1 MFYLWNIY
9 RMAINAWVDAFV
21 KIPIQKVEHIK
32 PLATI
37 LEITEDEEGFTA
49 ECRIPDKEFFDK

>member
-1 MFYLWNIY
+1 
-9 RMAINAWVDAFV
+9 MAINAWVDAFV